1 MRHYAV
7 QRLIDAVM
15 TVWLVLTLVFFAMR
29 VLPGDPAIA
38 ALGDLATTDQL
49 EAFRARMGLNAP
61 LWQQYATF
69 LWDVARLN
77 FGTSFRTGEPISKLL
92 GLALPYTAE
101 LAVAGMLVGAALGVP
116 AGVLAA
122 TRRGR
127 PSDFITRAVSLVGF
141 CIPEF
146 YLGALLLI
154 AFALKLDMFPIMGGG
169 TTFPERMHH
178 IVLPAL
184 TLGLVMAA
192 FTARLTRSSLLEVL
206 RKDFVR
212 TARAKG
218 APPRVVVV
226 RHALRNA
233 LIPVTTAFG
242 LYILSM
248 LSGSISIELVFSR
261 PGLGSFLV
269 SGIMARDY
277 PVVQAGLVVFALM
290 VVVVNVA
297 MDLLYAVIDPRIR
310 LRDAT

>member
-1 MRHYAV
+1 MRHYV
-7 QRLIDAVM
+7 LQRAIDAVL

-49 EAFRARMGLNAP
+49 EAFRAKMGLNVP
-61 LWQQYATF
+61 LWHQYLNF
-69 LWDVARLN
+69 LWDVLRLD
-77 FGTSFRTGEPISKLL
+77 FGTSFRTGEPIAKLL
-92 GLALPYTAE
+92 AASLPYTAE
-101 LAVAGMLVGAALGVP
+101 LAVAAMLVGAALGIP
-116 AGVLAA
+116 AGILSA
-122 TRRGR
+122 TKRGK
-127 PSDFITRAVSLVGF
+127 PADYITRALSLLGF
-141 CIPEF
+141 CVPEF

-154 AFALKLDMFPIMGGG
+154 AFALKLDLFPIMGGG
-169 TTFPERMHH
+169 TTVLERAHH
-178 IVLPAL
+178 LVLPAI

-212 TARAKG
+212 TARSKG
-218 APPRVVVV
+218 APPRVVIV

-242 LYILSM
+242 LYVLSM

-269 SGIMARDY
+269 SGILARDY

-290 VVVVNVA
+290 VVVVNVV